1 MDRISQ
7 EVNDLARDATS
18 EFLTVSEV
26 AAMMRVSNMTV
37 YRLIRSGALRAV
49 RVGNRYRLKESD
61 VHKYLDESYVRAV

>member
-1 MDRISQ
+1 
-7 EVNDLARDATS
+7 
-18 EFLTVSEV
+18 
-26 AAMMRVSNMTV
+26 MMRVSNMTV